1 MKRLAILAL
10 SGAFLVLLGW
20 HASQQPANPYRLAEQ
35 AYLRGDY
42 LEALQYYSYASPQ
55 GTDPGRQA
63 FNRAAASYQLGLL
76 DQAAEGFEAA
86 LGTDDPNRTA
96 RASYELGNCALRSAC
111 QSAGQA
117 RNRDLRTAIAHY
129 DSCMRQRGDQ
139 DPELLEN
146 AWHNQELARTLLS
159 QTPREELPSVA
170 DRQQAC
176 EH

>member
-20 HASQQPANPYRLAEQ
+20 HASRQPANPYRLAEQ

-42 LEALQYYSYASPQ
+42 LEALQFYSYASPH

-76 DQAAEGFEAA
+76 DQATEGFETA

-111 QSAGQA
+111 QSAGKA
-117 RNRDLRTAIAHY
+117 RDRGLHTAIAHY
-129 DSCMRQRGDQ
+129 DTCMRQTGDQ
-139 DPELLEN
+139 DPDLLEN
-146 AWHNQELARTLLS
+146 AWHNQKLARSLLS
-159 QTPREELPSVA
+159 QSPSEQMPSVA
-170 DRQQAC
+170 DRQPEC
-176 EH
+176 EL